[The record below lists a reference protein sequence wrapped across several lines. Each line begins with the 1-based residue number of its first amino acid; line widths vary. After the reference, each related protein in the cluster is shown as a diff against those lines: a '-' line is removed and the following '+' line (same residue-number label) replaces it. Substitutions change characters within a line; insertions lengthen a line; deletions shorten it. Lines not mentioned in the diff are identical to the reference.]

1 MTDLN
6 PKSTWIGPDGHL
18 TDDAFDELVDH
29 PARLGSEQFLAAHLQ
44 GCTACSDRLRELQA
58 TVALFRAA
66 PEIVPTRSF
75 QLAPP
80 PAAPAA
86 DFGLLAR
93 LSQWLQSGLV
103 HWLPALRV
111 ATAGVLLLLVTV
123 SAADLWTGDDED
135 PREAAPRAVV
145 TTTVIEET
153 VSATEQPR
161 AALESVPQDAADDA
175 EAAAPVAPTGA
186 VLEESESGNDQAVTS
201 AMTAQESTGEE
212 ADTTGAG
219 GLPPGAQTA
228 DSAMFEPAAA
238 IDEAGAVAATPE
250 PTASPTSIPVSAAD
264 QEEGVPAQ
272 TSDDDF
278 SIWRIIEFTLL
289 GTLAVLVLAWL
300 LAERLRRKPA
310 SGTSQSGGN

>member
-1 MTDLN
+1 
-6 PKSTWIGPDGHL
+6 
-18 TDDAFDELVDH
+18 
-29 PARLGSEQFLAAHLQ
+29 
-44 GCTACSDRLRELQA
+44 
-58 TVALFRAA
+58 
-66 PEIVPTRSF
+66 
-75 QLAPP
+75 
-80 PAAPAA
+80 
-86 DFGLLAR
+86 
-93 LSQWLQSGLV
+93 
-103 HWLPALRV
+103 
-111 ATAGVLLLLVTV
+111 
-123 SAADLWTGDDED
+123 
-135 PREAAPRAVV
+135 
-145 TTTVIEET
+145 
-153 VSATEQPR
+153 
-161 AALESVPQDAADDA
+161 
-175 EAAAPVAPTGA
+175 